1 METVK
6 THGLRENHKKLDG
19 FSLWP
24 EDKTWAPNDCDGYQ
38 SNNQEVQARKQ
49 WHMISLDLSS
59 YQVNWNGH
67 PLWWVWKKTDITRK
81 ADGGGC
87 CPTIVVQVHMVV
99 SSLSVSHIVCPCFAH
114 LTAFSM
120 AGSKTAPHERDLRDR
135 RVDPGSPGLG
145 GRISPVVFGVL
156 DLDDKYRRFL

>member
-1 METVK
+1 
-6 THGLRENHKKLDG
+6 
-19 FSLWP
+19 
-24 EDKTWAPNDCDGYQ
+24 
-38 SNNQEVQARKQ
+38 
-49 WHMISLDLSS
+49 
-59 YQVNWNGH
+59 
-67 PLWWVWKKTDITRK
+67 
-81 ADGGGC
+81 
-87 CPTIVVQVHMVV
+87 MVV

-120 AGSKTAPHERDLRDR
+120 AGSKTAPNERDLRDR